1 MSILPTR
8 YRGLGTI
15 AAESF
20 RARIFIVFVLFILLS
35 SSVFT
40 IFSGYSQSREVEE
53 RLSKKGELLAQLL
66 STGSRTGVF
75 AEDRSSLKEAAAVV
89 LTQDDVVSVAI
100 YTSDDRLLFKEEKSQ
115 AGEKPEAGD
124 GRTAFGPKLKG
135 DRIETVMQRDRISF
149 MAPVT
154 ISQPPSNMEALYF
167 DIAEAEMTKSMIGYV
182 RVTMDRRPVLKEVRR
197 IFIRNLTLALIFVV
211 SGSVTIY
218 LILRRITKPLIML
231 TERVKYFGEGISV
244 EKIPVESKDE
254 IGNLAEAFNSMIDDL
269 RRRENEKEEMEEKL
283 HHAEKMEAVGGLA
296 RGIAHDFNNIL
307 ATIEGSL
314 FILKK
319 RLSEDGQLRQYA
331 EQINKSVV
339 KMKGLVQG
347 LLAFS
352 KTQTANLMPVDL
364 NSVVRRLLPM
374 LQDLAGSVVQL
385 DVSYAEETCVV
396 LADALQIDQIL
407 MNLCTNAR
415 DAMPEGG
422 VVMIRT
428 EKVTLAEPYSAS
440 HSVIKPGRYGMLTVK
455 DTGSGMDEATSKRI
469 FEPFFTTK
477 EPGKGTGLG
486 LATVFGIVQL
496 HKGAVD
502 VRSVAGTGTDFR
514 IYLPDAGNRVMKG

>member
-1 MSILPTR
+1 
-8 YRGLGTI
+8 
-15 AAESF
+15 
-20 RARIFIVFVLFILLS
+20 
-35 SSVFT
+35 
-40 IFSGYSQSREVEE
+40 
-53 RLSKKGELLAQLL
+53 
-66 STGSRTGVF
+66 
-75 AEDRSSLKEAAAVV
+75 
-89 LTQDDVVSVAI
+89 
-100 YTSDDRLLFKEEKSQ
+100 
-115 AGEKPEAGD
+115 
-124 GRTAFGPKLKG
+124 
-135 DRIETVMQRDRISF
+135 
-149 MAPVT
+149 
-154 ISQPPSNMEALYF
+154 
-167 DIAEAEMTKSMIGYV
+167 
-182 RVTMDRRPVLKEVRR
+182 
-197 IFIRNLTLALIFVV
+197 
-211 SGSVTIY
+211 
-218 LILRRITKPLIML
+218 
-231 TERVKYFGEGISV
+231 
-244 EKIPVESKDE
+244 
-254 IGNLAEAFNSMIDDL
+254 
-269 RRRENEKEEMEEKL
+269 
-283 HHAEKMEAVGGLA
+283 
-296 RGIAHDFNNIL
+296 
-307 ATIEGSL
+307 
-314 FILKK
+314 
-319 RLSEDGQLRQYA
+319 
-331 EQINKSVV
+331 
-339 KMKGLVQG
+339 
-347 LLAFS
+347 
-352 KTQTANLMPVDL
+352 MPVDL